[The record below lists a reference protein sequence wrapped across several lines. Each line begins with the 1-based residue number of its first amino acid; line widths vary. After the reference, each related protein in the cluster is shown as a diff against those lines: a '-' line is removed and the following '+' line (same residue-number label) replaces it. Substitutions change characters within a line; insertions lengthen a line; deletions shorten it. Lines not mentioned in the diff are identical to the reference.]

1 MHSPDTHRTD
11 WDAVYAEHGP
21 GGHRKELHRGLAL
34 SLPDDVHAQVH
45 DDSRPVAERAHL
57 LLDHIQS
64 RPGGMGRFWTGGEG
78 VGRAYAMGAVRDEDR
93 QNRSYQSTPVVVHA
107 HVPERQHIETDPDK
121 LFAQHTMS
129 YHLDSQREVPLKP
142 GTSMHVKGIS
152 WHAPKPDFEVRR
164 PEGQLADLRAD
175 KPYYDDP
182 SSDDHLWTR
191 HNFEGGMKSTAS
203 RFCENCGAK
212 SSPYFP
218 RKNVNGQMWCPM
230 CVQNRRSASVK
241 MHPVRSRSSAQ
252 EDAMPKLNTLNS
264 LPLTAL
270 LPDGRIAIA
279 LRVGNGRICKNAH
292 DSGDGETIF
301 HCPMCGSGQV
311 IARND
316 GSVECEFCSCCFT
329 VQIQP
334 QMPAF
339 PQTIDGQ
346 PVDVPG
352 MPNGGRDANVPPGTA
367 PVGGDDPMDPDVD
380 PSDPDA
386 AQVPPGEDGDPQ
398 DADDDGGDDKPAFLK
413 GSALLYRTAS
423 GRVLN
428 ETQYVRHLAITHAND
443 PAKVLAKIRAENTR
457 G

>member
-1 MHSPDTHRTD
+1 
-11 WDAVYAEHGP
+11 
-21 GGHRKELHRGLAL
+21 
-34 SLPDDVHAQVH
+34 
-45 DDSRPVAERAHL
+45 
-57 LLDHIQS
+57 
-64 RPGGMGRFWTGGEG
+64 
-78 VGRAYAMGAVRDEDR
+78 
-93 QNRSYQSTPVVVHA
+93 
-107 HVPERQHIETDPDK
+107 
-121 LFAQHTMS
+121 
-129 YHLDSQREVPLKP
+129 
-142 GTSMHVKGIS
+142 
-152 WHAPKPDFEVRR
+152 
-164 PEGQLADLRAD
+164 
-175 KPYYDDP
+175 
-182 SSDDHLWTR
+182 
-191 HNFEGGMKSTAS
+191 
-203 RFCENCGAK
+203 
-212 SSPYFP
+212 
-218 RKNVNGQMWCPM
+218 
-230 CVQNRRSASVK
+230 
-241 MHPVRSRSSAQ
+241 
-252 EDAMPKLNTLNS
+252 MPKLNTLNS

-316 GSVECEFCSCCFT
+316 GSVECEFCTTAFT
-329 VQIQP
+329 VQVQP